1 MNTALHSRQ
10 LFQSIWQTHRVLK
23 ISAQQIYNSTSL
35 HKPVE
40 TNEDKKPI
48 LYSYWHS
55 SCSWR
60 VRTAL
65 NWKNI
70 PYETRAVNILKP
82 ESGHHSAEYLAINPT
97 AHVPTLYID
106 GKNLIESI
114 AILHYLEETRPV
126 PALLPQDAYERA
138 KVREIVEI
146 IASGIQPLQNRKV
159 QKRVEHDKRLEWV
172 QHWINSGFRALEEKL
187 STSAGKYCVGD
198 EISMADCCLLPQI
211 FNARNSK
218 VDMRQYPIISRIE
231 SELEIIPAFIAA
243 HPRNQPDCPTELSGK

>member
-97 AHVPTLYID
+97 AHVPTLYI
-106 GKNLIESI
+106 GEC
-114 AILHYLEETRPV
+114 
-126 PALLPQDAYERA
+126 
-138 KVREIVEI
+138 
-146 IASGIQPLQNRKV
+146 
-159 QKRVEHDKRLEWV
+159 
-172 QHWINSGFRALEEKL
+172 F
-187 STSAGKYCVGD
+187 
-198 EISMADCCLLPQI
+198 M
-211 FNARNSK
+211 
-218 VDMRQYPIISRIE
+218 
-231 SELEIIPAFIAA
+231 
-243 HPRNQPDCPTELSGK
+243 